1 MVDRVDCGRRDP
13 VDGFMNKSGGYT
25 GSTGTGALGILAR
38 VRQGLGGTGGPSC
51 GQGGWRVWPWFRAVA
66 MSSRLNA
73 VFLRRSRR
81 MEKRPRMRTV
91 RVTKGE
97 VTAMAMVAGLMRVN

>member
-1 MVDRVDCGRRDP
+1 
-13 VDGFMNKSGGYT
+13 
-25 GSTGTGALGILAR
+25 
-38 VRQGLGGTGGPSC
+38 
-51 GQGGWRVWPWFRAVA
+51 
-66 MSSRLNA
+66 
-73 VFLRRSRR
+73 